1 MKLAFDP
8 QVAYPKLAAGRQG
21 QSGQKHPEG
30 VKQLCQDFEA
40 IFIHS
45 LFKEMRQTI
54 PEDGYLEKGQGEEM
68 FQDIMDM
75 EVARNMARK
84 GGMGLGRLIYENF
97 QNAAHTDEKLG

>member
-8 QVAYPKLAAGRQG
+8 QVTYPKLAAGRQG
-21 QSGQKHPEG
+21 QAGQKNPEG

-54 PEDGYLEKGQGEEM
+54 PEDGYLEKSQGEEM

-75 EVARNMARK
+75 EVARSMARK
-84 GGMGLGRLIYENF
+84 GGLGLGRLIYENF
-97 QNAAHTDEKLG
+97 QSAAHSDGK

>member
-8 QVAYPKLAAGRQG
+8 QVAYPRLAAGSEGR
-21 QSGQKHPEG
+21 SGQKDPEG
-30 VKQLCQDFEA
+30 LKQLCQDFEA

-54 PEDGYLEKGQGEEM
+54 PEDGYLEKSQGEEM
-68 FQDIMDM
+68 FQDVMDM

-84 GGMGLGRLIYENF
+84 GGLGLGRLIYENF
-97 QNAAHTDEKLG
+97 QSAAQADDK